1 MTVPRAL
8 WVLAMMV
15 AVGVATVALQ
25 GESAKVANRIQ
36 RQHYKQVVL
45 EQTLWTQ
52 EMELARLRGPDE
64 IRRRAAELGLSVAPP
79 PKDPGVKD
87 TSKSSD

>member
-8 WVLAMMV
+8 WALAMMT
-15 AVGVATVALQ
+15 AIGIGTVALQ
-25 GESAKVANRIQ
+25 GESAKVANRVQ

-52 EMELARLRGPDE
+52 EMELARLRGPEE
-64 IRRRAAELGLSVAPP
+64 IRRRAAELGVGVVPP

-87 TSKSSD
+87 TAKTSD